1 MSDQLIVLDKI
12 TAAELF
18 DASTGKME
26 ALLADLKTAALA
38 EVMDGSTPEG
48 RLHCTRHKNKV
59 VAAQKAFDELKKSQT
74 KHLKD
79 EATRIDK
86 MGKKAND
93 LCEELKARVEWEAK
107 EAERVQN
114 HREAI
119 RYIQETGFPNV
130 LINSPLPD
138 LLATYEDAK
147 TRLNVVEV
155 GKGFEEFEEEAFK
168 VYNEAVAN
176 VSTNIA
182 VIKDQIE
189 KAERLAEL
197 EAAETKRLKEENDD
211 RLRKEGEEQAKQKL
225 KEEQEAARQQKHRS
239 AIDEIKSLGEPLLAG
254 SAQAQ
259 LNMARSRLADL
270 NNIQVPNES
279 FDELEDEAMKFYRIT
294 SAFLQ
299 RVIQSTQEAVDKE
312 EELAQL
318 RKEKQE
324 EPEAEEPPHILAPI
338 SESAQE
344 ALTQPQSHDLG
355 HKRNV
360 NRSIRDALVT
370 VAGITESKA
379 QAIVTA
385 VYYGEIEHLTIQ
397 Y

>member
-1 MSDQLIVLDKI
+1 
-12 TAAELF
+12 
-18 DASTGKME
+18 
-26 ALLADLKTAALA
+26 
-38 EVMDGSTPEG
+38 MDGSTPEG
-48 RLHCTRHKNKV
+48 RRRCWEHKNHV
-59 VAAQKAFDELKKSQT
+59 VQIQKAFDELKKSQT

-93 LCEELKARVEWEAK
+93 LCEELKAAIMKPRIEWEAK
-107 EAERVQN
+107 EAERIQN

-197 EAAETKRLKEENDD
+197 EAAEAKRLKEAEDE
-211 RLRKEGEEQAKQKL
+211 RLRLEGEERAKQKL
-225 KEEQEAARQQKHRS
+225 KEEQEAE
-239 AIDEIKSLGEPLLAG
+239 AISEVKPKGWIS
-254 SAQAQ
+254 
-259 LNMARSRLADL
+259 
-270 NNIQVPNES
+270 
-279 FDELEDEAMKFYRIT
+279 
-294 SAFLQ
+294 
-299 RVIQSTQEAVDKE
+299 KE
-312 EELAQL
+312 FE
-318 RKEKQE
+318 E
-324 EPEAEEPPHILAPI
+324 EPEAEEPTHVLAPI
-338 SESAQE
+338 SEAAQE

-370 VAGITESKA
+370 VAGITESEA